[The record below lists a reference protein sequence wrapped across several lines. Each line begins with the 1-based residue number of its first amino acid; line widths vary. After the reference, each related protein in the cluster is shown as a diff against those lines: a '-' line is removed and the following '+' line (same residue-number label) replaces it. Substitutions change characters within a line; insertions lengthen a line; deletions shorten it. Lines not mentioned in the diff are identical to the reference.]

1 MAPLFMVNELV
12 LLPVDKT
19 LRNLITSLYKMYSRS
34 NLVCAIAHRVSV
46 FYWDWISWVFSRRA
60 VSLIRGEISRRGVR
74 SILKRIQGRM
84 LRAGFR
90 W

>member
-34 NLVCAIAHRVSV
+34 NLVCAIAHRESQSSIGIG
-46 FYWDWISWVFSRRA
+46 FPGYF
-60 VSLIRGEISRRGVR
+60 RGVP
-74 SILKRIQGRM
+74 
-84 LRAGFR
+84 
-90 W
+90 